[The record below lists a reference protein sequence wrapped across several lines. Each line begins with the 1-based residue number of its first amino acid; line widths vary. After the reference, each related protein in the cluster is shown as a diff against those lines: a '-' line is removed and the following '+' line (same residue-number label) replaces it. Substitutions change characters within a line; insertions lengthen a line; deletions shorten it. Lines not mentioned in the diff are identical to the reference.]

1 MMIIKHLV
9 FSLALIMSIRTKPVP
24 MQATPNEKYTRT
36 GQFGMTL
43 NSVTAQHENMN
54 FDIPYKMTF
63 Q

>member
-1 MMIIKHLV
+1 MIIKHLV
-9 FSLALIMSIRTKPVP
+9 LFLALIVSIKTKPGP

-36 GQFGMTL
+36 GQFGMIL
-43 NSVTAQHENMN
+43 NSVTAQHESMN

>member
-1 MMIIKHLV
+1 
-9 FSLALIMSIRTKPVP
+9 

-36 GQFGMTL
+36 GQFGMIL

-54 FDIPYKMTF
+54 FDIPYKMIF